1 MPIKLSILFRI
12 GNAVHD
18 IAMAIIFIALCRFVL
33 IDSVCRHGNGR
44 RYPDPA
50 AGQRPYSHGKFRNY
64 SGYFTNTSNRDRGR
78 HHGLSPGR
86 FMRYP

>member
-1 MPIKLSILFRI
+1 MPIKLSVLFRI

-44 RYPDPA
+44 RYPYPA
-50 AGQRPYSHGKFRNY
+50 AG
-64 SGYFTNTSNRDRGR
+64 
-78 HHGLSPGR
+78 
-86 FMRYP
+86 